1 MGCAGAASGKRTRAG
16 HGGRRPSG
24 AMHELTKEYE
34 MKTKDPVCGMDID
47 STAAF
52 ATEHHGGQTYYLC
65 SASCRDKFHQDPAR
79 YVQAPQPAAAHAGG
93 CGHAEHSGH
102 GCCK

>member
-1 MGCAGAASGKRTRAG
+1 
-16 HGGRRPSG
+16 
-24 AMHELTKEYE
+24 MHELTKEYE

-65 SASCRDKFHQDPAR
+65 SASCRDKFRQDPAR
-79 YVQAPQPAAAHAGG
+79 YVQAAQPAAAQAGGSGHAG
-93 CGHAEHSGH
+93 HSGH